1 MGLQYVRR
9 ALKTEL
15 RAETSMK
22 LFDETKK
29 RYPVLAEHETPLSV
43 LAVLGDESE
52 RRWAEREALT
62 RTLVTEEQER
72 PHPLWA
78 ALLLA
83 AYYPMLSRLRHR
95 IYGDDLDPEDFDQL
109 VVSTFLEV
117 VRAFPLDQ
125 RRDRTCMHL
134 RQMTQRRV
142 FRHIREE
149 HAARVLIAPDDISE
163 MPPFAPEAWPGVPKP
178 KRRRHKA
185 GAEPVDDREAVEL
198 LTSRAACLGQDQLD
212 LVITTIVRGERLRV
226 YVNRTYSDR
235 GADERDRIYQRLKR
249 QRSRTLTRLRG
260 LLADLRCP
268 RSVGGGLCPTGPEKE
283 EASDGQ

>member
-1 MGLQYVRR
+1 MGLKYVRR

-15 RAETSMK
+15 RAETSMR

-29 RYPVLAEHETPLSV
+29 RYAALAEHETPLSV
-43 LAVLGDESE
+43 LAVLGDEST
-52 RRWAEREALT
+52 RRWAEREAVT
-62 RTLVTEEQER
+62 RALVTEEQER

-95 IYGDDLDPEDFDQL
+95 IYGNDLDPEDFDQL

-117 VRAFPLDQ
+117 VRAFPLADK
-125 RRDRTCMHL
+125 RDRTAMHL
-134 RQMTQRRV
+134 RQITQRRV

-149 HAARVLIAPDDISE
+149 HASRVLIAPDDVSD
-163 MPPFAPEAWPGVPKP
+163 MPPFSPDAWPGSPKP
-178 KRRRHKA
+178 RRRRHKVRP
-185 GAEPVDDREAVEL
+185 EPMDCRDAIEL
-198 LTSRAACLGQDQLD
+198 LTTRAAHLGQDQID
-212 LVITTIVRGERLRV
+212 LVVTTMVRGERLRV
-226 YVNRTYSDR
+226 YVERTFPDR
-235 GADERDRIYQRLKR
+235 EPDERDRIYQRLKR
-249 QRSRTLTRLRG
+249 QRSRTLARLRD

-268 RSVGGGLCPTGPEKE
+268 RSAAGGLCPSRTEKE

>member
-22 LFDETKK
+22 LFDEAKK
-29 RYPVLAEHETPLSV
+29 RHPALAGHETPLSV

-62 RTLVTEEQER
+62 RTLVTEEQAR
-72 PHPLWA
+72 PHPLWG

-95 IYGDDLDPEDFDQL
+95 IYGHDLDPEDFDQL

-117 VRAFPLDQ
+117 VRAFPLTE
-125 RRDRTCMHL
+125 RRDRTSMHL

-149 HAARVLIAPDDISE
+149 HAARVLIAPEEIDELGPI
-163 MPPFAPEAWPGVPKP
+163 APDSWPGCPTP
-178 KRRRHKA
+178 RRRRK
-185 GAEPVDDREAVEL
+185 GQPEPVDDRDVVTL
-198 LTSRAACLGQDQLD
+198 LTTRAACLGQDQID
-212 LVITTIVRGERLRV
+212 LVVTTIVRGERLRL
-226 YVNRTYSDR
+226 YVERTYPDR
-235 GADERDRIYQRLKR
+235 DPDERGRIYQRLKR
-249 QRSRTLTRLRG
+249 QRSRTLARLRD

-268 RSVGGGLCPTGPEKE
+268 RSVSGGLCPSGNEKE

>member
-15 RAETSMK
+15 RAEASMK
-22 LFDETKK
+22 LFDESKQ
-29 RYPVLAEHETPLSV
+29 RYPALAEHETPLSV

-62 RTLVTEEQER
+62 RALITEEQQR

-117 VRAFPLDQ
+117 VRAFPLGE

-142 FRHIREE
+142 FRHLREE
-149 HAARVLIAPDDISE
+149 HAARVLIAPDDISD
-163 MPPFAPEAWPGVPKP
+163 MPPFAPEAWPGVPRP
-178 KRRRHKA
+178 KRRRKA
-185 GAEPVDDREAVEL
+185 RTEPVDDREAVEL

-235 GADERDRIYQRLKR
+235 DPDERDRIYQRLKR
-249 QRSRTLTRLRG
+249 QRSRTLARLRG

-268 RSVGGGLCPTGPEKE
+268 RSAAGGLCPTGPEKE

>member
-1 MGLQYVRR
+1 MGLKYVRR

-15 RAETSMK
+15 RAETSMR
-22 LFDETKK
+22 LFDETKN
-29 RYPVLAEHETPLSV
+29 RYAALAEHETPLSV
-43 LAVLGDESE
+43 LAVLGDEST

-62 RTLVTEEQER
+62 RALVTEEQER

-78 ALLLA
+78 ALLLT

-95 IYGDDLDPEDFDQL
+95 IYGNDLDPEDFDQL

-117 VRAFPLDQ
+117 VHAFPLADK
-125 RRDRTCMHL
+125 RDRTAMHL

-149 HAARVLIAPDDISE
+149 HAARVLIAPDDVSD
-163 MPPFAPEAWPGVPKP
+163 MPPFSPDAWPGSPKP
-178 KRRRHKA
+178 RRRRHKVRP
-185 GAEPVDDREAVEL
+185 EPMDCRDAIEL
-198 LTSRAACLGQDQLD
+198 LTTRAAHLGQDQID
-212 LVITTIVRGERLRV
+212 LVVTTMVRGERLRV
-226 YVNRTYSDR
+226 YVERTFPDR
-235 GADERDRIYQRLKR
+235 EPDERDRIYQRLKR
-249 QRSRTLTRLRG
+249 QRSRTLARLRD

-268 RSVGGGLCPTGPEKE
+268 RSAAGGLCPSGTEKE